1 MKYRSSKPCG
11 SRYRALRLVNGFTLV
26 ELLVVIAI
34 IGVMVA
40 ILLPAIQAAR
50 ASARR
55 SHCQNNLRQIAVA
68 ALGFHD
74 AKGHF
79 PGGMDQRLFPSAPS
93 YRGVSLF
100 AALLPFLEES
110 NLAATW
116 NLEDPLLNASGG
128 EAARTATLQPVLL
141 CPSDLTTKNPVQ
153 KEGLYYALGSYGG
166 NGGRHSYFPDLATV
180 DGMFHTTGSA
190 SEPKSG
196 QQPVKLAMVT
206 DGTTHTLLIGERS
219 RFDPNYQSFV
229 DIGWTQYDLP
239 GWGWWGAATSRR
251 AIGHVTLSSA
261 VPINYQ
267 LPVGYA
273 NRQSATP
280 PINIPGDL
288 NAYSDRRLSAFGS
301 EHSGGAN
308 FAMADGSVRF
318 LDETLALEL
327 LQALS
332 TRGAADSH
340 ELP

>member
-1 MKYRSSKPCG
+1 MNRLRPKPPTSRCRRMRS
-11 SRYRALRLVNGFTLV
+11 VVGFTLV

-34 IGVMVA
+34 IGVLVA

-55 SHCQNNLRQIAVA
+55 THCQNNLRQIAVA
-68 ALGFHD
+68 ALNFHD

-79 PGGMDQRLFPSAPS
+79 PGGMEQRLFSNAPS
-93 YRGVSLF
+93 FRGVALF

-116 NLEDPLLNASGG
+116 DLDDPLQNAVGG

-141 CPSDLTTKNPVQ
+141 CPSDLLTKNPVQ
-153 KEGLYYALGSYGG
+153 KDGLYYALGSYGG
-166 NGGRHSYFPDLATV
+166 NGGRRSYFPDIATV
-180 DGMFHTTGSA
+180 DGMFHTTGPA

-206 DGTTHTLLIGERS
+206 DGTSHTLLVGERS
-219 RFDPNYQSFV
+219 RFDTNYQSFV
-229 DIGWTQYDLP
+229 DIGWTQYDLL

-251 AIGHVTLSSA
+251 AIGHVTMSSV

-273 NRQSATP
+273 NRQNAMP
-280 PINIPGDL
+280 PINVPGDL

-301 EHSGGAN
+301 EHGGGAN

-318 LDETLALEL
+318 LDESLQLEL

-332 TRGAADSH
+332 TRGSADPV
-340 ELP
+340 ETP